1 MHMGFFAEIPKR
13 SIITTTVHT
22 LHHHAGWWL
31 KFTTFFGS
39 YFKEQRMRS
48 GGFWCVV
55 GPVDVAHKSVG
66 QQFHLPFD
74 RFGDRNPHGAQ
85 RGPRTETIESHN
97 ENEKSCNIRYSLSCC
112 TDTILEDSVL
122 QHFLYLMSRILLQEH
137 RDECVVS
144 FTISISIKR
153 DWIDSEYYT
162 VSINEGMIVSVVWS
176 TVCFHLWL
184 CMYDYGLLICELR
197 DNYKRGV
204 SGMASK
210 LLAERLQIKRQEFVH
225 SGHGRW
231 FMLWVQSHRNTCC
244 FRVHS

>member
-1 MHMGFFAEIPKR
+1 
-13 SIITTTVHT
+13 
-22 LHHHAGWWL
+22 
-31 KFTTFFGS
+31 
-39 YFKEQRMRS
+39 MRS

-55 GPVDVAHKSVG
+55 GPVDVAHKSNLLANSFISPLTGSATEILMV
-66 QQFHLPFD
+66 LK
-74 RFGDRNPHGAQ
+74 GAQ
-85 RGPRTETIESHN
+85 EQKPLNPTMKTRRAVISDTS
-97 ENEKSCNIRYSLSCC
+97 SLSCC

-184 CMYDYGLLICELR
+184 CMNDYGLLICELR